1 MQSFIVPLLT
11 IDVYTFLFSQI
22 RKLKECFLS
31 LDDDGSGSIGIEEL
45 QEPLI
50 GLGFADKVEEVEEMV
65 ALVDEDGSGMIEFNE
80 FLDIINSDNN
90 EKTQAITKFFKD
102 LTSGKYGNQDISFAL
117 FVQQMRRKH
126 LLDAIKS
133 EEPDAKQTGRRI
145 MRNVETLIEREKQAA
160 MEKDSDD
167 I

>member
-1 MQSFIVPLLT
+1 
-11 IDVYTFLFSQI
+11 
-22 RKLKECFLS
+22 
-31 LDDDGSGSIGIEEL
+31 L

-102 LTSGKYGNQDISFAL
+102 LTSGKYGN
-117 FVQQMRRKH
+117 
-126 LLDAIKS
+126 
-133 EEPDAKQTGRRI
+133 
-145 MRNVETLIEREKQAA
+145 
-160 MEKDSDD
+160 
-167 I
+167 

>member
-1 MQSFIVPLLT
+1 
-11 IDVYTFLFSQI
+11 
-22 RKLKECFLS
+22 
-31 LDDDGSGSIGIEEL
+31 L

-80 FLDIINSDNN
+80 FLDIINSDSN

-117 FVQQMRRKH
+117 FV
-126 LLDAIKS
+126 
-133 EEPDAKQTGRRI
+133 
-145 MRNVETLIEREKQAA
+145 
-160 MEKDSDD
+160 
-167 I
+167 

>member
-1 MQSFIVPLLT
+1 
-11 IDVYTFLFSQI
+11 
-22 RKLKECFLS
+22 
-31 LDDDGSGSIGIEEL
+31 
-45 QEPLI
+45 
-50 GLGFADKVEEVEEMV
+50 MV

>member
-1 MQSFIVPLLT
+1 MINHGKGHYLAFH
-11 IDVYTFLFSQI
+11 DDQI
-22 RKLKECFLS
+22 RKLKDCFGS

-102 LTSGKYGNQDISFAL
+102 LTSGKYGN
-117 FVQQMRRKH
+117 
-126 LLDAIKS
+126 
-133 EEPDAKQTGRRI
+133 
-145 MRNVETLIEREKQAA
+145 
-160 MEKDSDD
+160 
-167 I
+167 